1 MSDVTLLPIAIGRH
15 VNLKELQKINDGHE
29 VPMFG
34 EYEDPEKV
42 GKKIIQGAYM
52 QQTELVPGYIIT
64 PGKFENETITGY
76 FGFVPEE
83 NLDREIAQVSQLHPF
98 I

>member
-1 MSDVTLLPIAIGRH
+1 MLTDHRTCARNEKQKVKEKVRKIKLSDVKLLPIAIGRH

-42 GKKIIQGAYM
+42 GTKIIQGSS
-52 QQTELVPGYIIT
+52 YI
-64 PGKFENETITGY
+64 
-76 FGFVPEE
+76 
-83 NLDREIAQVSQLHPF
+83 
-98 I
+98 